1 MSAVALLDQA
11 VAFIRASF
19 TKQQVVTVRP
29 YAGEFSATEVGKVS
43 YNCPA
48 ILVTLLGWKKPGAE
62 SRLTGR
68 HAKNHRLV
76 AFVVTKNAKS
86 REARMAEAMA
96 LAESLSVVL
105 RQWMPMQQQP
115 YKSALEALD
124 VTVLGLD
131 DEASCE
137 NLYNAAI
144 DKEGQALWMV
154 DWYQCAKGKIPLGPG
169 RPAVDYENL
178 PPLTTVELTH
188 DTHVNQIPPAPPSG
202 DAAPTVT
209 DQINF
214 LNP

>member
-11 VAFIRASF
+11 VVFIRASF
-19 TKQQVVTVRP
+19 TRQQVATVRP
-29 YAGEFSATEVGKVS
+29 YAGEFSAAEAGKVS
-43 YNCPA
+43 YTCPA
-48 ILVTLLGWKKPGAE
+48 ILVTLLGWKKPGDE

-96 LAESLSVVL
+96 LSESLSVVL

-115 YKSALEALD
+115 YKGALEALG
-124 VTVLGLD
+124 VTVVGLD
-131 DEASCE
+131 DEPTCE

-154 DWYQCAKGKIPLGPG
+154 DWYQCAKGKIPLGPT

-178 PPLTTVELTH
+178 PALEHVELTH
-188 DTHVNQIPPAPPSG
+188 DTHVDQTPPAAPSS